1 MNRKENKVV
10 VQGINMKF
18 KIVTDE
24 ENQRVK
30 KTVQKEHP
38 IHVSNVMLVDPQI
51 NKPTKIRY
59 GFLEDGTKVR
69 VSKKS
74 GAIIPKPDREHLTY
88 FNRTKSRETGEND
101 TAPDVALQKTYKGED
116 FSKVKAEF
124 EEYIRMK
131 QEKEEL
137 LVFKK

>member
-1 MNRKENKVV
+1 M
-10 VQGINMKF
+10 
-18 KIVTDE
+18 
-24 ENQRVK
+24 
-30 KTVQKEHP
+30 
-38 IHVSNVMLVDPQI
+38 SNVMLVDPQI
-51 NKPTKIRY
+51 NKPTRIRY